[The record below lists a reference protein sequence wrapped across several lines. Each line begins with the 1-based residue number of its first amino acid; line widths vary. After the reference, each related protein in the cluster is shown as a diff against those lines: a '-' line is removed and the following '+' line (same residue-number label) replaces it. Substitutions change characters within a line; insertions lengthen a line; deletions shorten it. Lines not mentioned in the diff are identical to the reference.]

1 MSLNINSKPFNSYIN
16 ADDNLVLEVGCAGF
30 GEEDLDITRVG
41 TQLYVSG
48 QKSDKPVEVRQFFN
62 RGLSYRDFKDM
73 FVVPVQFKLLSA
85 ELINGVLRIKF
96 FEEKETLPITVK
108 LKPSETA
115 KQIADK
121 AIEKAKLN
129 A

>member
-1 MSLNINSKPFNSYIN
+1 MSLSFNSKPFNSYIN
-16 ADDNLVLEVGCAGF
+16 ADDNLVLEVGVAGF
-30 GEEDLDITRVG
+30 SEEDLDITRVG